1 MLTLSDQPVGLAGD
15 GRFFI
20 AFDRDAAPRQQ
31 LTARLGDG
39 RMLARSITVTPR
51 AWQIERIPI
60 GPKPGT
66 PPSEAYARL
75 RSGELD
81 RINAARATDHPI
93 DGWRQKFIWPV
104 HGRLTGKFGSQR
116 IYNGVPGSYHSGLDI
131 ATGEGGAITTNDDKI
146 YETLK
151 QLRNH
156 GSKVRYMHEMEGFL
170 LGQDAKPDQI
180 AQLRA
185 DLGLDQPFFIQYGHF
200 LVNAVQ
206 GEFGLS
212 LRQGA
217 KVSRLIAERFP
228 ATLEL
233 ALMAAGAALLIGIP
247 MGVYTALRR
256 HSALSHVFMTVSLSV
271 TCVLFFLLVL
281 FFELMV
287 VFAKLVF
294 GDTVDDELDRIRE
307 HISQQKAWAYMEAVT
322 SPVASAKTL
331 LELSYG

>member
-1 MLTLSDQPVGLAGD
+1 MVDRRMLLAGGGLALGCGLWRARRLAAEAIGRSSDADFALAGALTQGGWARGMVPSGAAMLTLSDQPVGLAGD

-93 DGWRQKFIWPV
+93 DGWRQNFIWPV

-131 ATGEGGAITTNDDKI
+131 ATGTSGTPFVAPADGVVTLAAESPFSLEGKLLMID
-146 YETLK
+146 
-151 QLRNH
+151 H
-156 GSKVRYMHEMEGFL
+156 GMGLNSAFLHCSSHAVREGDVVRQ
-170 LGQDAKPDQI
+170 GQYI
-180 AQLRA
+180 AQIGKTGRA
-185 DLGLDQPFFIQYGHF
+185 TGPHLHWSIKWRDFRLDPLLF
-200 LVNAVQ
+200 
-206 GEFGLS
+206 
-212 LRQGA
+212 
-217 KVSRLIAERFP
+217 VS
-228 ATLEL
+228 
-233 ALMAAGAALLIGIP
+233 
-247 MGVYTALRR
+247 V
-256 HSALSHVFMTVSLSV
+256 
-271 TCVLFFLLVL
+271 
-281 FFELMV
+281 
-287 VFAKLVF
+287 
-294 GDTVDDELDRIRE
+294 
-307 HISQQKAWAYMEAVT
+307 
-322 SPVASAKTL
+322 
-331 LELSYG
+331 